1 MTTWIALL
9 AAVNVGGRKI
19 IMTELKALAA
29 ELGFENPRTLL
40 ASGNLVFSA
49 PGEADDVEARLE
61 AALAERFGF
70 DCPVML
76 RSAAEWD
83 AVIAANPFP
92 DAARDDPGHLLAVAF
107 KALVPDEIIE
117 RVRAA
122 ITGPEQVEGRGRELY
137 FVYPDGIGAST
148 LTPALLNTALM
159 KRRGTGR
166 NWNTTL
172 KLAAMA
178 AA

>member
-19 IMTELKALAA
+19 VMAELKALAV
-29 ELGFENPRTLL
+29 ELGFESPRTLL
-40 ASGNLVFSA
+40 ASGNLVFAA
-49 PGEADDVEARLE
+49 PGAADEVEARLE

-70 DCPVML
+70 NCPVML
-76 RSAAEWD
+76 RSAADWE

-92 DAARDDPGHLLAVAF
+92 DAARNDPGHLLVTAF
-107 KALVPDEIIE
+107 KDPVPAEAIE
-117 RVRAA
+117 RLRAA
-122 ITGPEQVEGRGRELY
+122 ITGPELVEGRGRELY

-148 LTPALLNTALM
+148 LTPALLNRAL
-159 KRRGTGR
+159 KVRGTGR

-178 AA
+178 AG

>member
-1 MTTWIALL
+1 MVTWIALL

-19 IMTELKALAA
+19 VMADLKALAG

-49 PGEADDVEARLE
+49 PGVAEAVEARLE
-61 AALAERFGF
+61 AALADRFGF
-70 DCPVML
+70 KCPVML

-92 DAARDDPGHLLAVAF
+92 DAARDGPGHLVVTAF
-107 KALVPDEIIE
+107 KAPVPAEAIE
-117 RVRAA
+117 RLRAVIA
-122 ITGPEQVEGRGRELY
+122 GPETVEGRGRELY
-137 FVYPDGIGAST
+137 FVFPDGIGKST
-148 LTPALLNTALM
+148 LTPALIDRAL
-159 KRRGTGR
+159 KVRGTGR

-172 KLAAMA
+172 KLAALA
-178 AA
+178 AG